1 MVPYIIK
8 ALQKSES
15 VCVNDLGTFSLH
27 YVPARIASKEI
38 LPPHNEVTLD
48 TNIDHDEIAFTNL
61 VAMEKRCLLTKANQE
76 IIQWVE
82 ELKNALENNKSIT
95 YDDFG
100 TFSLNDKGKISFVC
114 DHIPALNE
122 EFEGMETLTPG
133 IAVNPEIIEESEE
146 PVIEPA
152 VTPFVVPESV
162 VEAEPEEEPVIQRS
176 TLLEE
181 EAAVPVVEPEPV
193 VEAEPEEEP
202 VIQRSTLLE
211 EEAAEPAVEPEP
223 VVEAKPEEEPVI
235 QRSTLLKEEAA
246 EPVVEPEPVVE
257 AEPEEEP
264 VIQRSTLLEEEAAE
278 PVVEPEPV
286 VEAEPKE
293 PVQQADETTEENAD
307 TENDEDDDD
316 YDDDETEEVV
326 RRKSHWWIWLLII
339 LLLAAIGVCGYLFR
353 DKLTPLYE
361 QIKGKFSK
369 TEEVVEPEKEDETT
383 TDYQEVVEE
392 PQTVEE
398 EPAPYT
404 PEVIKSSTDGKYE
417 YIRFESGHFYVIA
430 GSLPNE
436 KDAELHIRQRALD
449 KYEPRLL
456 LQDGVSNIRVCI
468 GIFDTEEE
476 AENYAKGIS
485 PKYWVLK

>member
-27 YVPARIASKEI
+27 YVPARILNKEI
-38 LPPHNEVTLD
+38 LPPHNDITLD

-61 VAMEKRCLLTKANQE
+61 VAMEKRCLLTRANQE

-82 ELKNALENNKSIT
+82 DLKNALENNKSISF
-95 YDDFG
+95 DGFG
-100 TFSLNDKGKISFVC
+100 TFSLTDKGKISFVC
-114 DHIPALNE
+114 DYIPALNE

-152 VTPFVVPESV
+152 GTPFVV
-162 VEAEPEEEPVIQRS
+162 
-176 TLLEE
+176 
-181 EAAVPVVEPEPV
+181 PEPV

-211 EEAAEPAVEPEP
+211 EEAA
-223 VVEAKPEEEPVI
+223 K
-235 QRSTLLKEEAA
+235 
-246 EPVVEPEPVVE
+246 PVVEPEPVVE

-264 VIQRSTLLEEEAAE
+264 VIQRCTLLEEEAAE

-286 VEAEPKE
+286 VEAEHKE
-293 PVQQADETTEENAD
+293 PVQQADETTEENAE
-307 TENDEDDDD
+307 TGNSEDEDDYEDG
-316 YDDDETEEVV
+316 ETEEVV

-449 KYEPRLL
+449 KYEPKLL